1 MATPASVVRQILE
14 TASDELPER
23 WHQKWRTMD
32 RAWTGNK
39 PENNLQ
45 EWLVETYF
53 NGVREENL
61 TREDIAKVGAL
72 VLRLLRFEP
81 STRASAQEIL
91 QDPWFEDL

>member
-1 MATPASVVRQILE
+1 MASKVADHGPCVDWQ
-14 TASDELPER
+14 
-23 WHQKWRTMD
+23 
-32 RAWTGNK
+32 K